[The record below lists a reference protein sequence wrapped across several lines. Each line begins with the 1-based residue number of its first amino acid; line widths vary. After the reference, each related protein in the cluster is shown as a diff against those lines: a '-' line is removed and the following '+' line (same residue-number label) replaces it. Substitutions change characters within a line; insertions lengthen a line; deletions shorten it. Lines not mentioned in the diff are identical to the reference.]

1 MATDLF
7 NNPST
12 DDVYPTLSPC
22 AGAASDSNLEFVK
35 DGIGVVSGN
44 DILAKIDFGSI
55 KIPVAA
61 YSKETKIIREGEVIY
76 IPGLTKGLVKR
87 TQSFTMPNLVSTD
100 ETINNLFF
108 QIDLSINYYKNF
120 SYTYSNIDVSANYEN
135 NVDIAS
141 AVNIAAET
149 SSIKFIMT
157 YDASTLTFIG
167 TQDGYDF
174 NVSNVK
180 ITLIDTSEN
189 TISPFAYS
197 VNDASYNLVEDV
209 SSAINAAKYPNGG
222 MQGIIMK
229 GIYPSTSGSCSSGSG
244 SPNNYLFINQPYNP
258 VTIYETIDASCIIQ
272 DASVVYVK
280 KEKQLDVGMS
290 GASSETI
297 MSAGDYLKWI
307 TDNNM
312 WNKFGDM
319 IIWTSA
325 MDCENQV
332 EVKNLLDGFYIFNP
346 HTFDVKIEYMVF
358 I

>member
-12 DDVYPTLSPC
+12 DYVYPTLTPC
-22 AGAASDSNLEFVK
+22 AGAASDSNLEFVR

-44 DILAKIDFGSI
+44 DILAEINFKSI
-55 KIPVAA
+55 KIPVVA

-87 TQSFTMPNLVSTD
+87 TQYFTMPNLTSLD
-100 ETINNLFF
+100 EGINNLFF
-108 QIDLSINYYKNF
+108 QLDCSINYYKNF
-120 SYTYSNIDVSANYEN
+120 SFTYSNIDVSANYSN
-135 NVDIAS
+135 NITVAD
-141 AVNIAAET
+141 AVNIAFDSAG
-149 SSIKFIMT
+149 IKTIIS
-157 YDASTLTFIG
+157 YDPSVLAFIG

-174 NVSNVK
+174 SVSNVK
-180 ITLIDTSEN
+180 LTLIDSSEN
-189 TISPFAYS
+189 VLSAFAHG

-209 SSAINAAKYPNGG
+209 SSNISAAKYPNGG

-244 SPNNYLFINQPYNP
+244 SPNNWLYINKPYNP
-258 VTIYETIDASCIIQ
+258 VVSYETIDVS
-272 DASVVYVK
+272 SVTYYVK
-280 KEKQLDVGMS
+280 KSKQLDVGMS
-290 GASSETI
+290 GASTATI

-312 WNKFGDM
+312 WNKFGD
-319 IIWTSA
+319 IFIWTSA
-325 MDCENQV
+325 MDCVNQP
-332 EVKNLLDGFYIFNP
+332 EVNNLLNGIYLFNP
-346 HTFDVKIEYMVF
+346 HLFDIKVEYMVF